1 MSRGFVK
8 ESDQEPAP
16 FVPPRAV
23 LPKGATNYVTARGL
37 RLLHEE
43 REGLEQRRAALG
55 DATTDDEARREL
67 GVITTQLNR
76 LDARIA
82 SARLV
87 EPEDVDTEEA
97 RFGATVTY
105 KMAGARESVTVT
117 IVGVDEADF
126 KNGRVS
132 FLSPLAKALYGKRA
146 GEKAVM
152 DMGNG
157 GARRLVVEGVG
168 YAPTPPPAQR
178 KTPTSPPAPR

>member
-23 LPKGATNYVTARGL
+23 LPEGATNYVTARGL
-37 RLLHEE
+37 RLLHGE
-43 REGLEQRRAALG
+43 REMLEGKRADLG
-55 DATTDDEARREL
+55 DATADDEARREL

-87 EPEDVDTEEA
+87 EPEEVDTGEV

-105 KMAGARESVTVT
+105 RMAGARKAVT
-117 IVGVDEADF
+117 IVGVDEANF
-126 KNGRVS
+126 KEGRVS
-132 FLSPLAKALYGKRA
+132 FLSPLAKAMYGKRA

-157 GARRLVVEGVG
+157 GARRLVVEEVG
-168 YAPTPPPAQR
+168 YGA
-178 KTPTSPPAPR
+178 